1 MGVFDRMFNQ
11 QEVQI
16 LIGGVNTPIDIA
28 DLQQHTNYGG
38 LYDASHPTIRFF
50 WQVVESFDQEQK
62 KGLLRFVT
70 SCSRPPL
77 LGFRELVPNFSIRD
91 ATEDQYRLPT
101 SSTCVNLLKVGCLS
115 VWCFQILTKS
125 LVCSFQ
131 DILVRVLCGRN
142 YSRQSTLVLGLIF
155 HDCTSTKFAFVKFF
169 IVSVESWATVT
180 LHSNLTGLTDTVFR
194 SYSTFP
200 SCLH

>member
-1 MGVFDRMFNQ
+1 VLSLTGSLDRMFNQ

-91 ATEDQYRLPT
+91 ATDDQYRLPT
-101 SSTCVNLLKVGCLS
+101 SSTCVNLLKVGCLCLVIPDS
-115 VWCFQILTKS
+115 D
-125 LVCSFQ
+125 LVCSSQ
-131 DILVRVLCGRN
+131 GILARVICGRN
-142 YSRQSTLVLGLIF
+142 CSRPSTLVLGLTF
-155 HDCTSTKFAFVKFF
+155 HD
-169 IVSVESWATVT
+169 
-180 LHSNLTGLTDTVFR
+180 HSFW
-194 SYSTFP
+194 
-200 SCLH
+200 